1 MNDICE
7 AVKELEAENLELD
20 KNNNTLEFE
29 LKKLNNSKIK
39 SNNQIKQLQKEIH
52 VWKKSTDENTQSRDL
67 IIDDLNE
74 QVV

>member
-1 MNDICE
+1 LNDICE